1 MIEKIKQILH
11 TENISFDNI
20 TKSTSG
26 FTNEV
31 FFVDNKY
38 VIKVVAARS
47 KPEKIQKEIAFYKNV
62 KLPFIPEYVSSG
74 KIDNLDY
81 LIIKKI
87 NGDSLYSIW
96 HKLDNHTRK
105 KACIDIA
112 KILCDFH
119 KNSGEFLTEK
129 YVIKDWILKWQK
141 SFSLNINIL
150 EKRGFD
156 VEFLKDF
163 QNTKLDKIMSEQKLG
178 LVYNDAHFDNFI
190 LSEDKLYLIDFDRVL
205 FGSIDYELLILK
217 SMLDN
222 PCKFASEVDEPNVKI
237 EDYKNI
243 YEIIKE
249 TYADMFEF
257 EFLDDRIFIYQFI
270 YNLGNAYEYDR
281 NEWIKTELEKFKT
294 RFCE

>member
-1 MIEKIKQILH
+1 MPFLFA
-11 TENISFDNI
+11 N
-20 TKSTSG
+20 
-26 FTNEV
+26 NE
-31 FFVDNKY
+31 DL
-38 VIKVVAARS
+38 A
-47 KPEKIQKEIAFYKNV
+47 
-62 KLPFIPEYVSSG
+62 
-74 KIDNLDY
+74 
-81 LIIKKI
+81 
-87 NGDSLYSIW
+87 
-96 HKLDNHTRK
+96 
-105 KACIDIA
+105 
-112 KILCDFH
+112 
-119 KNSGEFLTEK
+119 
-129 YVIKDWILKWQK
+129 
-141 SFSLNINIL
+141 
-150 EKRGFD
+150 
-156 VEFLKDF
+156 
-163 QNTKLDKIMSEQKLG
+163 